1 MEFIV
6 NHKHFTQALSEVSKA
21 ISTKSIIPILSGIK
35 ITADQSGI
43 TLIASNSNIFI
54 EKFIPSSID
63 EEQITTILKAGTIV
77 VPAKYFIEIIKKMPS
92 DIVIKSKNEQTITI
106 QSEEITLNLN
116 GFPANE
122 FPNVPQID
130 DHAEIQIETKQ
141 LIDAFK
147 QTVFAVAKNESRPVL
162 TGVHIELDHNKL
174 ICAATDSH
182 RLAIRETLIST
193 NVKANCIVPSATIN
207 ELLKL
212 MNSNLEF
219 VSIYLSE
226 SHIIF
231 TFGTTTLYS
240 RLIEG
245 KYPNISSLIPNE
257 FQTVINIDRQRMLQ
271 GVDRSSLLASEWAN
285 NNVNLEIIDESTLK
299 ISSNASQI
307 GKISETQQ
315 IDAIQGGK
323 QLNISFDGRFMMD
336 ALKAIKEETVTL
348 SFSGSMRPILIEA
361 GTQSAAV
368 HLISPVRTY
377 S

>member
-21 ISTKSIIPILSGIK
+21 ISTKAIIPILSGIK

-54 EKFIPSSID
+54 EKFIPSSMD
-63 EEQITTILKAGTIV
+63 DEQITTTLKAGTIV

-130 DHAEIQIETKQ
+130 NHAEIQIETKQ

-162 TGVHIELDHNKL
+162 TGVHIKLDHNKL

-193 NVKANCIVPSATIN
+193 NMKANCIVPSATIN

-231 TFGTTTLYS
+231 TFGTTTFYS

-245 KYPNISSLIPNE
+245 KYPNISTLIPNE

-285 NNVNLEIIDESTLK
+285 NNVNLEIVNESTIQ

-315 IDAIQGGK
+315 IDAIQGEK
-323 QLNISFDGRFMMD
+323 QFNISFDGRFMLD
-336 ALKAIKEETVTL
+336 ALRAIKEETVTL

-361 GTQSAAV
+361 GTQSAAI
-368 HLISPVRTY
+368 HLISPVRAY
-377 S
+377 

>member
-21 ISTKSIIPILSGIK
+21 ISTKAIIPILSGIK

-54 EKFIPSSID
+54 EKFIPSSMD
-63 EEQITTILKAGTIV
+63 DEQITTTLQAGTIV

-141 LIDAFK
+141 LMDAFK

-193 NVKANCIVPSATIN
+193 NMKANCIVPSATIN

-245 KYPNISSLIPNE
+245 KYPNISTLIPNE
-257 FQTVINIDRQRMLQ
+257 FQTVINMDRQRMLQ

-285 NNVNLEIIDESTLK
+285 NNVNLEIVNESTIQ

-315 IDAIQGGK
+315 IDVIQGKK
-323 QLNISFDGRFMMD
+323 QLNISFDGRFMLD
-336 ALKAIKEETVTL
+336 ALRAIKEETVTL

-361 GTQSAAV
+361 GTQSAAI
-368 HLISPVRTY
+368 HIISPVRAY
-377 S
+377 

>member
-21 ISTKSIIPILSGIK
+21 ISTKAIIPILSGIK

-54 EKFIPSSID
+54 EKFIPSAID
-63 EEQITTILKAGTIV
+63 DEQITTILQAGTIV

-106 QSEEITLNLN
+106 QSGEITLNLN

-193 NVKANCIVPSATIN
+193 NMKANCIVPSATIN

-245 KYPNISSLIPNE
+245 KYPNISTLIPNE
-257 FQTVINIDRQRMLQ
+257 FQTVINIDRKNILQ

-285 NNVNLEIIDESTLK
+285 NNVNLEIINESTIQ

-315 IDAIQGGK
+315 IEGLQGEK
-323 QLNISFDGRFMMD
+323 QLNISFDGRFMVE
-336 ALKAIKEETVTL
+336 ALKAIKEEIITL
-348 SFSGSMRPILIEA
+348 SFGGSMRPILIEA
-361 GTQSAAV
+361 GEQSAAV
-368 HLISPVRTY
+368 HLISPVRAY
-377 S
+377 

>member
-21 ISTKSIIPILSGIK
+21 ISTKAIIPILSGIK

-54 EKFIPSSID
+54 EKFIPSAID
-63 EEQITTILKAGTIV
+63 DEQITTILQAGTIV

-106 QSEEITLNLN
+106 QSGEITLNLN
-116 GFPANE
+116 GFPANK

-193 NVKANCIVPSATIN
+193 NMKANCIVPSATIN

-245 KYPNISSLIPNE
+245 KYPNISTLIPNE
-257 FQTVINIDRQRMLQ
+257 FQTVINIDRKNILQ

-285 NNVNLEIIDESTLK
+285 NNVNLEIINESTIQ

-315 IDAIQGGK
+315 IEGLQGEK
-323 QLNISFDGRFMMD
+323 QLNISFDGRFMVE
-336 ALKAIKEETVTL
+336 ALKAIKEEIITL
-348 SFSGSMRPILIEA
+348 SFGGSMRPILIEA
-361 GTQSAAV
+361 GEQSAAV
-368 HLISPVRTY
+368 HLISPVRAY
-377 S
+377 

>member
-6 NHKHFTQALSEVSKA
+6 NHKQFTQALSEVNKA
-21 ISTKSIIPILSGIK
+21 ISTKSLIPILSGIK

-54 EKFIPSSID
+54 EKFIPVLIED
-63 EEQITTILKAGTIV
+63 EKIATILKAGTIV

-92 DIVIKSKNEQTITI
+92 DIAIKSKNEQIIKI
-106 QSEEITLNLN
+106 QSEEITLSLN
-116 GFPANE
+116 GFPADE
-122 FPNVPQID
+122 FPNVPLID
-130 DHAEIQIETKQ
+130 NHAEIKVETEQ
-141 LIDAFK
+141 LIEVFK

-162 TGVHIELDHNKL
+162 TGVHIELSNNKF

-182 RLAIRETLIST
+182 RLAIRETRLSSD
-193 NVKANCIVPSATIN
+193 VKANCIVPSATIN

-212 MNSNLEF
+212 MNSNSKF
-219 VSIYLSE
+219 VYIYLSE

-245 KYPNISSLIPNE
+245 KYPNISNLIPND
-257 FQTVINIDRQRMLQ
+257 FKTIINIDRKKILQ

-285 NNVNLEIIDESTLK
+285 NNVNLEIINESTIK

-307 GKISETQQ
+307 GQISETQQ
-315 IDAIQGGK
+315 IDAIQGEK
-323 QLNISFDGRFMMD
+323 QLNISFDGRFMVD
-336 ALKAIKEETVTL
+336 ALRAIKEETITL
-348 SFSGSMRPILIEA
+348 SFGGSMRPILIEA
-361 GTQSAAV
+361 GEQSAAV
-368 HLISPVRTY
+368 HLISPVRAY
-377 S
+377 

>member
-21 ISTKSIIPILSGIK
+21 ISTKAIIPILSGIK
-35 ITADQSGI
+35 ITANQSGI

-54 EKFIPSSID
+54 EKFIPSSMD
-63 EEQITTILKAGTIV
+63 DEQITTTLQAGTIV

-92 DIVIKSKNEQTITI
+92 DIVIRSKNEQTITI

-116 GFPANE
+116 GFPASE
-122 FPNVPQID
+122 FPNVPQIE

-162 TGVHIELDHNKL
+162 TGVHIELDYNKL

-182 RLAIRETLIST
+182 RLAIRETQIST
-193 NVKANCIVPSATIN
+193 NMKANCIVPSATIN

-257 FQTVINIDRQRMLQ
+257 FQTVINVDRQRMLQ

-285 NNVNLEIIDESTLK
+285 NNVNLEIVNESTIK
-299 ISSNASQI
+299 VSSNASQI
-307 GKISETQQ
+307 GKIYETQQ
-315 IDAIQGGK
+315 VDAIHGEK
-323 QLNISFDGRFMMD
+323 QLHISFDGRFMLD
-336 ALKAIKEETVTL
+336 ALRAIKEETVTL

-361 GTQSAAV
+361 GTQSAAI
-368 HLISPVRTY
+368 HLISPVRAY
-377 S
+377 

>member
-21 ISTKSIIPILSGIK
+21 ISTKAIIPILSGIK
-35 ITADQSGI
+35 ITANQSGI

-54 EKFIPSSID
+54 EKFIPSSMD
-63 EEQITTILKAGTIV
+63 DEQITTTLQAGTIV

-92 DIVIKSKNEQTITI
+92 DIVIKSKNEQIITI

-116 GFPANE
+116 GFPASE
-122 FPNVPQID
+122 FPNVPQIE

-162 TGVHIELDHNKL
+162 TGVHIELDYNKL

-182 RLAIRETLIST
+182 RLAIRETQIST
-193 NVKANCIVPSATIN
+193 NMKANCIVPSATIN

-212 MNSNLEF
+212 MNSNLKF

-245 KYPNISSLIPNE
+245 KYPNISTLIPNE

-285 NNVNLEIIDESTLK
+285 NNVNLEIVNESTIQ

-307 GKISETQQ
+307 GKIYETQQ
-315 IDAIQGGK
+315 IDVIQGEK
-323 QLNISFDGRFMMD
+323 QLNISFDGRFMLD
-336 ALKAIKEETVTL
+336 ALRAIKEETVTL

-361 GTQSAAV
+361 GTQSAAI
-368 HLISPVRTY
+368 HLISPVRAY
-377 S
+377 

>member
-6 NHKHFTQALSEVSKA
+6 NHKQFTQALSEVNKA
-21 ISTKSIIPILSGIK
+21 ISTKSLIPILSGIK

-54 EKFIPSSID
+54 EKFIPVLIED
-63 EEQITTILKAGTIV
+63 EKIATILKAGTIV

-92 DIVIKSKNEQTITI
+92 DIAIKSKNEQIIKI
-106 QSEEITLNLN
+106 QSEEITLSLN
-116 GFPANE
+116 GFPADE
-122 FPNVPQID
+122 FPNVPLID
-130 DHAEIQIETKQ
+130 NHAEIKVETEQ
-141 LIDAFK
+141 LIEVFK

-162 TGVHIELDHNKL
+162 TGVHIELSNNKF

-182 RLAIRETLIST
+182 RLAIRETRLSSD
-193 NVKANCIVPSATIN
+193 VKANCIVPSATIN

-212 MNSNLEF
+212 MNSNSKF
-219 VSIYLSE
+219 VYIYLSE

-231 TFGTTTLYS
+231 TLGTTTLYS

-245 KYPNISSLIPNE
+245 KYPNISNLIPND
-257 FQTVINIDRQRMLQ
+257 FKTIINVDRKKILQ

-285 NNVNLEIIDESTLK
+285 SNVNLEIINESTIK

-315 IDAIQGGK
+315 IDAIQGEK
-323 QLNISFDGRFMMD
+323 QLNISFDGRFMVD
-336 ALKAIKEETVTL
+336 ALRAIKEETITL
-348 SFSGSMRPILIEA
+348 SFGGSMRPILIEA
-361 GTQSAAV
+361 GEQSAAV
-368 HLISPVRTY
+368 HLISPVRAY
-377 S
+377 

>member
-21 ISTKSIIPILSGIK
+21 ISTKAFIPILSGIK
-35 ITADQSGI
+35 ITANQSGI

-54 EKFIPSSID
+54 EKFIPSSMD
-63 EEQITTILKAGTIV
+63 DEQITTTLQAGTIV

-92 DIVIKSKNEQTITI
+92 NIVIKSKNEQTITI
-106 QSEEITLNLN
+106 QSEEITLNVN
-116 GFPANE
+116 SFPVNE

-245 KYPNISSLIPNE
+245 KYPNISSLIPNK

-285 NNVNLEIIDESTLK
+285 NNVNLEIVNESTIK
-299 ISSNASQI
+299 VSSNASQI

-315 IDAIQGGK
+315 IDVIQGEK
-323 QLNISFDGRFMMD
+323 QFNISFDGRFMLD
-336 ALKAIKEETVTL
+336 ALRAIKEKTVTL

-361 GTQSAAV
+361 GTQSAAI
-368 HLISPVRTY
+368 HLISPVRAY
-377 S
+377 

>member
-21 ISTKSIIPILSGIK
+21 ISTKAVIPILSGIK

-54 EKFIPSSID
+54 EKFIPSVID
-63 EEQITTILKAGTIV
+63 DEQITTILQAGTIV

-106 QSEEITLNLN
+106 QSGEITLNLN

-130 DHAEIQIETKQ
+130 GHTEIQIETKQ

-193 NVKANCIVPSATIN
+193 NMKANCIVPSATIN

-245 KYPNISSLIPNE
+245 KYPNISTLIPNE

-285 NNVNLEIIDESTLK
+285 NNVNLEIVNESTIQ

-315 IDAIQGGK
+315 IDGLQGEK
-323 QLNISFDGRFMMD
+323 QLNISFDGRFMVEV
-336 ALKAIKEETVTL
+336 LKAIKEETITL
-348 SFSGSMRPILIEA
+348 SFGGSMRPILIEA
-361 GTQSAAV
+361 GEQSAVV
-368 HLISPVRTY
+368 HLISPVRAY
-377 S
+377 

>member
-6 NHKHFTQALSEVSKA
+6 NHKQFTQALSEVSKA
-21 ISTKSIIPILSGIK
+21 ISTKTLIPILSGIK
-35 ITADQSGI
+35 ITADQFGI
-43 TLIASNSNIFI
+43 TLIASNSNIFT
-54 EKFIPSSID
+54 EKFIPSFIED
-63 EEQITTILKAGTIV
+63 EQIITVLKAGSIV

-92 DIVIKSKNEQTITI
+92 DILIQSKNEHILTI
-106 QSEEITLNLN
+106 QSKEITLNLN

-122 FPNVPQID
+122 FPNVPLLD
-130 DHAEIQIETKQ
+130 DRVEIQIETGQ
-141 LIDAFK
+141 LIEVFK

-162 TGVHIELDHNKL
+162 TGVHIALNNNKL

-182 RLAIRETLIST
+182 RLAVRETLISS
-193 NVKANCIVPSATIN
+193 NSKANCIVPSSTIS

-212 MNSNLEF
+212 INSNSEF
-219 VSIYLSE
+219 VYIYLSE

-231 TFGTTTLYS
+231 KFGTTTLYS

-245 KYPNISSLIPNE
+245 KYPNISALIPNE
-257 FQTVINIDRQRMLQ
+257 SQTVINIDRKQILQ

-285 NNVNLEIIDESTLK
+285 NNVNLEIIDESTIQ

-315 IDAIQGGK
+315 IDAIHGEK
-323 QLNISFDGRFMMD
+323 QLNISFDGRFMVD
-336 ALKAIKEETVTL
+336 ALKAIKEDIVTL

-361 GTQSAAV
+361 GEQSAAV
-368 HLISPVRTY
+368 YLISPVRTY
-377 S
+377 

>member
-21 ISTKSIIPILSGIK
+21 ISTKAIIPILSGIK

-54 EKFIPSSID
+54 EKFIPSSMD
-63 EEQITTILKAGTIV
+63 DEQITTTLQAGTIV

-141 LIDAFK
+141 LMDAFK

-193 NVKANCIVPSATIN
+193 NMKANCIVPSATIN

-245 KYPNISSLIPNE
+245 KYPNISTLIPNE
-257 FQTVINIDRQRMLQ
+257 FQTVINMDRQRMLQ

-285 NNVNLEIIDESTLK
+285 NNVNLEIVNESTIQ

-315 IDAIQGGK
+315 IDVIQGKK
-323 QLNISFDGRFMMD
+323 QFNISFDGRFMLD
-336 ALKAIKEETVTL
+336 ALRAIKEETVTL

-361 GTQSAAV
+361 GTQSAAI
-368 HLISPVRTY
+368 HLISPVRAY
-377 S
+377 

>member
-6 NHKHFTQALSEVSKA
+6 NHKQFTQALSEVNKA
-21 ISTKSIIPILSGIK
+21 ISTKSLIPILSGIK

-54 EKFIPSSID
+54 EKFIPVLIED
-63 EEQITTILKAGTIV
+63 EKIATILKAGTIV

-92 DIVIKSKNEQTITI
+92 DIAIKSKNEQIIKI
-106 QSEEITLNLN
+106 QSEEITLSLN
-116 GFPANE
+116 GFPADE
-122 FPNVPQID
+122 FPNVPLID
-130 DHAEIQIETKQ
+130 NHAEIKVETEQ
-141 LIDAFK
+141 LIEVFK

-162 TGVHIELDHNKL
+162 TGVHIELSNNKF

-182 RLAIRETLIST
+182 RLAIRETRLSSD
-193 NVKANCIVPSATIN
+193 VKANCIVPSATIN

-212 MNSNLEF
+212 MNSNSKF
-219 VSIYLSE
+219 VYIYLSE

-231 TFGTTTLYS
+231 TLGTTTLYS

-245 KYPNISSLIPNE
+245 KYPNISNLIPND
-257 FQTVINIDRQRMLQ
+257 FKTIINVDRKKILQ

-285 NNVNLEIIDESTLK
+285 NNVNLEIINESTIK

-315 IDAIQGGK
+315 IDAIQGEK
-323 QLNISFDGRFMMD
+323 QLNISFDGRFMVD
-336 ALKAIKEETVTL
+336 ALRAIKEETITL
-348 SFSGSMRPILIEA
+348 SFGGSMRPILIEA
-361 GTQSAAV
+361 GEQFAAV
-368 HLISPVRTY
+368 HLISPVRAY
-377 S
+377 

>member
-21 ISTKSIIPILSGIK
+21 ISTKAIIPILSGIK

-54 EKFIPSSID
+54 EKFIPSSMD
-63 EEQITTILKAGTIV
+63 DEQITTTLKAGTIV

-193 NVKANCIVPSATIN
+193 NMKANCIVPSATIN

-245 KYPNISSLIPNE
+245 KYPNISTLIPNE

-285 NNVNLEIIDESTLK
+285 NNVNLEIVNESTIQ

-315 IDAIQGGK
+315 IDAIQGEK
-323 QLNISFDGRFMMD
+323 QFNISFDGRFMLD
-336 ALKAIKEETVTL
+336 ALRAIKEETVTL

-361 GTQSAAV
+361 GTQSAAI
-368 HLISPVRTY
+368 HLISPVRAY
-377 S
+377 

>member
-21 ISTKSIIPILSGIK
+21 ISTKAIIPILSGIK

-54 EKFIPSSID
+54 EKFIPSSMD
-63 EEQITTILKAGTIV
+63 DEQITTTLKAGTIV

-130 DHAEIQIETKQ
+130 GHTEIQIETKQ

-193 NVKANCIVPSATIN
+193 NMKANCIVPSATIN

-245 KYPNISSLIPNE
+245 KYPNTSTLIPNE

-285 NNVNLEIIDESTLK
+285 NNVNLEIVNESTIQ

-315 IDAIQGGK
+315 IDVIQGKK
-323 QLNISFDGRFMMD
+323 QLNISFDGRFMLD
-336 ALKAIKEETVTL
+336 ALRAIKEETVTL

-361 GTQSAAV
+361 GTQSAAI
-368 HLISPVRTY
+368 HLISPVRAY
-377 S
+377 

>member
-21 ISTKSIIPILSGIK
+21 ISTKAIIPILSGIK

-54 EKFIPSSID
+54 EKFIPSSMD
-63 EEQITTILKAGTIV
+63 DEQITTTLKAGTIV

-130 DHAEIQIETKQ
+130 NHAEIQIETKQ

-285 NNVNLEIIDESTLK
+285 NNVNLEIVNESTIK
-299 ISSNASQI
+299 VSSNASQI

-315 IDAIQGGK
+315 IDVIQGEK
-323 QLNISFDGRFMMD
+323 QFNISFDGRFMLD
-336 ALKAIKEETVTL
+336 ALRAIKEETVTL
-348 SFSGSMRPILIEA
+348 SFSGSMRPILVEA
-361 GTQSAAV
+361 GTHSAAI
-368 HLISPVRTY
+368 HLISPVRAY
-377 S
+377 